1 MREIKL
7 SNSEAK
13 KRIMEK
19 LNLSTEPNLVNR
31 DYVVMEFRFSDFS
44 EGDKEKIK
52 QDAEELSQKANKKGA
67 NSGEARPPKVVEN
80 DAYAGVLAEFATVY
94 YLNSIGHGTAFR
106 PEVTDLSNQID
117 VEREFSEN
125 ISITIEV
132 RSSFVKNGL
141 DFGLYAINQST
152 NKPYFDIIGPYY
164 QEGLKNN
171 YEPAK
176 DFYARVLFEDAKY
189 NVKNRFIEK
198 NEPFYLIGFIS
209 GKKLI
214 KLDYHKPLT
223 EKDETNLTNGDY
235 YVAPINEIWDISNF
249 KNVVQKLDTKTKGS
263 LK

>member
-1 MREIKL
+1 MKERKI

-13 KRIMEK
+13 ESIMKK
-19 LNLSTEPNLVNR
+19 LKLSTEPNLVNR

-67 NSGEARPPKVVEN
+67 NSGKTRPSKVVEN

-94 YLNSIGHGTAFR
+94 YLNSLDHGTAFR

-117 VEREFSEN
+117 VEWEFSEKN
-125 ISITIEV
+125 SITIEV
-132 RSSFVKNGL
+132 RSSFVTNGL
-141 DFGLYAINQST
+141 NFGLFAIDKST
-152 NKPYFDIIGPYY
+152 NQPYFDIIGPYY
-164 QEGLKNN
+164 QEGLKDN
-171 YEPAK
+171 YEPVK
-176 DFYARVLFEDAKY
+176 NIYARVLFEDVKY
-189 NVKNRFIEK
+189 DVKNRFIEQ

-223 EKDETNLTNGDY
+223 EKDETNLTSGDY
-235 YVAPINEIWDISNF
+235 YVAPINEIWDIASF
-249 KNVVQKLDTKTKGS
+249 KNVVQKLDTKIKDS

>member
-1 MREIKL
+1 MKEREFCFL
-7 SNSEAK
+7 AAK
-13 KRIMEK
+13 EEMMEDR
-19 LNLSTEPNLVNR
+19 NQSTELNIVNR
-31 DYVVMEFRFSDFS
+31 DYVVMEFRFLDFS

-52 QDAEELSQKANKKGA
+52 QDAEELSQKANKKSA
-67 NSGEARPPKVVEN
+67 NSGETRPPKVVEN

-94 YLNSIGHGTAFR
+94 YLNSLDHGTAFR

-117 VEREFSEN
+117 VEWEFGEN

-132 RSSFVKNGL
+132 RSSFVTNGL
-141 DFGLYAINQST
+141 NFGLFAIDESM

-171 YEPAK
+171 YEPVK
-176 DFYARVLFEDAKY
+176 DFYARVLFEGKKY
-189 NVKNRFIEK
+189 DVKNRFIEQ

-223 EKDETNLTNGDY
+223 EKNETNLTSGDY
-235 YVAPINEIWDISNF
+235 YVAPINEIWDIANF
-249 KNVVQKLDTKTKGS
+249 KNVVQKLHTKSKVV
-263 LK
+263 